1 MNTVLRNFSVNALTA
16 PADIDD
22 RIGALAAK
30 ALRIAPA
37 ALLDWRILAKSIDS
51 RRGTPQLVY
60 TLLIEVEERSAAARK
75 LEPVPPEML
84 VQFAAPRLELPET
97 TLRHPLV
104 VGTGPAGIFAAL
116 ALAMAGTR
124 PIILDRG
131 PEVETRFAQVRRFLE
146 TRELDESGNL
156 LIGEGG
162 AGTFSDGKLYTG
174 TRDGNSGF
182 TLNAFAEAGAPAE
195 IRYLKRPHIG
205 SDHLR
210 LVAAGLRERIVS
222 LGGEFRFGTEVAGL
236 LLRDGR
242 CRGVVTAAGEAIEAP
257 LTLIAPGLGGRA
269 LTRRLREQGATGE
282 FKPFQIG
289 CRIEHPQEFIDRRQY
304 RITGSRPEA
313 LGAAEYHM
321 VSHPRQAPGVST
333 FCMCP
338 GGEILNATAWRGRS
352 LTNGMSD
359 YARDGEFAN
368 SCLIVTFPPEK
379 FAGPDAAYDRLEALE
394 RASFE
399 LGGSDYTL
407 PAQDAAAFLRRRN
420 GLSSR
425 ATSCRWGLVPG
436 RIDRLLPEELAAGI
450 AAALT
455 HFDRIMPGFIRNGK
469 LVGVETCVS
478 SPFRFRRDPETLESS
493 LSGLYLSG
501 EGAGCAGGI
510 MSAAADGLR
519 IALAMLRRG

>member
-1 MNTVLRNFSVNALTA
+1 MYTIFRNFSVNALSS
-16 PADIDD
+16 PADIDR
-22 RIGALAAK
+22 RIGVLAARR
-30 ALRIAPA
+30 AGIPPQ
-37 ALLDWRILAKSIDS
+37 ALLDWRILSKSIDS

-60 TLLIEVEERSAAARK
+60 TLLAEVEKHAAAARK
-75 LEPVPPEML
+75 LEPVPPEAL
-84 VQFAAPRLELPET
+84 AQLDAPRLELPET
-97 TLRHPLV
+97 ALLHPLV

-131 PEVETRFAQVRRFLE
+131 PEVETRFADVQRFLE

-174 TRDGNSGF
+174 TRDGNSSF
-182 TLNAFAEAGAPAE
+182 ILNAYAEAGAPAE

-205 SDHLR
+205 SDRLR
-210 LVAAGLRERIVS
+210 VVAAGLREKILS
-222 LGGEFRFGTEVAGL
+222 LGGEFRFSVEVTGL
-236 LLRDGR
+236 LLQSGR
-242 CRGVVTAAGEAIEAP
+242 CRGVVTASGETIEAP
-257 LTLIAPGLGGRA
+257 LTLIAAGLGGRA
-269 LTRRLREQGATGE
+269 LARRLREQGVSGE
-282 FKPFQIG
+282 FKSFQIG

-321 VSHPRQAPGVST
+321 VSHPQRAPGVST

-352 LTNGMSD
+352 VTNGMSD
-359 YARDGEFAN
+359 YARAGEFAN
-368 SCLIVTFPPEK
+368 SCLIVTFPPERY
-379 FAGPDAAYDRLEALE
+379 AGPDAAYEQLETLE
-394 RASFE
+394 RTAFE
-399 LGGSDYTL
+399 QGGGDYTL
-407 PAQDAAAFLRRRN
+407 PAQDAAAFLRRRD
-420 GLSSR
+420 GLSNR
-425 ATSCRWGLVPG
+425 RTGCRCGVTPG
-436 RIDRLLPEELAAGI
+436 RIDRLLPEELGAGI

-455 HFDRIMPGFIRNGK
+455 HFDRIMPGFIRHGK

-478 SPFRFRRDPETLESS
+478 SPFRFRRDPATLESS
-493 LSGLYLSG
+493 LPGLYLAG

-519 IALAMLRRG
+519 MAQAMLRRG

>member
-1 MNTVLRNFSVNALTA
+1 MYTIFRNLSVNALTA
-16 PADIDD
+16 PADIDR
-22 RIGALAAK
+22 RIGAVAAK
-30 ALRIAPA
+30 TAGLPPDALRS
-37 ALLDWRILAKSIDS
+37 WRILAKSVDS
-51 RRGTPQLVY
+51 RRGAPQLVY
-60 TLLIEVEERSAAARK
+60 TLLAEVEKTSAAARK

-84 VQFAAPRLELPET
+84 AQFEAPRLELPET
-97 TLRHPLV
+97 TLLHPLV

-124 PIILDRG
+124 PIVLDRG
-131 PEVETRFAQVRRFLE
+131 PEVEPRFAAVQHFLE
-146 TRELDESGNL
+146 TRELEESANL

-182 TLNAFAEAGAPAE
+182 ILNAFAEAGAPAE

-205 SDHLR
+205 SDRLR
-210 LVAAGLRERIVS
+210 LVAAGLRKRILD
-222 LGGEFRFGTEVAGL
+222 LGGEFRFGVEVTDL

-242 CRGVVTAAGEAIEAP
+242 CRGVVTASGETIEAP
-257 LTLIAPGLGGRA
+257 LTLIAAGLGGRE
-269 LTRRLREQGATGE
+269 LSRRLRERGAACE
-282 FKPFQIG
+282 FKSFQIG
-289 CRIEHPQEFIDRRQY
+289 CRIEHPQELVDRRQY
-304 RITGSRPEA
+304 RLPGSRPEA

-321 VSHPRQAPGVST
+321 VSHPQRAPGVST

-352 LTNGMSD
+352 VTNGMSD
-359 YARDGEFAN
+359 YARAGEFAN

-379 FAGPDAAYDRLEALE
+379 FTGPDAAYARLEALE
-394 RASFE
+394 KAVFE
-399 LGGSDYTL
+399 QGGRDYTL

-425 ATSCRWGLVPG
+425 RTSCRCGIVPG
-436 RIDRLLPEELAAGI
+436 RIDRLLPEELGAGI
-450 AAALT
+450 AAAFA
-455 HFDRIMPGFIRNGK
+455 HFDRLMPGFIRHGR
-469 LVGVETCVS
+469 LIGAETCVS
-478 SPFRFRRDPETLESS
+478 SPLRFLRDPATLESS
-493 LSGLYLSG
+493 LAGLYLGG

-519 IALAMLRRG
+519 LALAMLRRG